1 MYKNLPSQ
9 SAYCSKSTESN
20 GKTTLM
26 CLNPFHYEMV
36 MELNIFAE
44 KLTQIVTEGNEHTM
58 TKMELNALM
67 MWARDIH
74 KA

>member
-1 MYKNLPSQ
+1 
-9 SAYCSKSTESN
+9 
-20 GKTTLM
+20 M

-36 MELNIFAE
+36 MELNLFAE

-74 KA
+74 KARFTISPPKIRKKMVKNRSKDR

>member
-1 MYKNLPSQ
+1 
-9 SAYCSKSTESN
+9 
-20 GKTTLM
+20 M